1 MQTGDLVNLNDL
13 VDWAMILAVA
23 FYLVAVV
30 ATELIRSLE
39 ATMRK
44 RERRRRRQ
52 PHLQSG
58 GRRAGRYALDVDA
71 GLRAARR
78 PHAHARLRAD
88 ARGRDGSVR
97 YLKSLGHLGGK
108 HRELREGEMFRGNG
122 YAFAI
127 GQLGAV
133 SFDEFLKLLAL
144 IGVPAL
150 AVRLR
155 NRGIEP

>member
-13 VDWAMILAVA
+13 VDWAMIFAVA

-52 PHLQSG
+52 PHLQSR

-71 GLRAARR
+71 GLRAARKPHVATSNARTSREPTDLACTGRNQPMRISWAIPRASLRSVFIDIAESAALTCRVSKRTVSNPARVR
-78 PHAHARLRAD
+78 PAC
-88 ARGRDGSVR
+88 
-97 YLKSLGHLGGK
+97 
-108 HRELREGEMFRGNG
+108 N
-122 YAFAI
+122 
-127 GQLGAV
+127 Q
-133 SFDEFLKLLAL
+133 
-144 IGVPAL
+144 
-150 AVRLR
+150 
-155 NRGIEP
+155 